1 MGYYKNNNGY
11 RSNNN
16 YHKRSNNKPHP
27 AQDYVWVVYNFRQ
40 GRNHTFTS
48 KVQALQ
54 YYYNNE
60 FSCFT
65 PSKKD
70 H

>member
-1 MGYYKNNNGY
+1 MGYYKS
-11 RSNNN
+11 SN
-16 YHKRSNNKPHP
+16 HSNHGNHRPHHGNHRP
-27 AQDYVWVVYNFRQ
+27 HHGQSYVWVVYNIRQ

-60 FSCFT
+60 LACTF
-65 PSKKD
+65 PQKRGD
-70 H
+70 

>member
-1 MGYYKNNNGY
+1 MSYYKNNHHHKNDQHQHSNY
-11 RSNNN
+11 R
-16 YHKRSNNKPHP
+16 PHRG
-27 AQDYVWVVYNFRQ
+27 QSYVWVVYNIRQ
-40 GRNHTFTS
+40 GRNHTFPS

-60 FSCFT
+60 SHCFS
-65 PSKKD
+65 PEKRD

>member
-1 MGYYKNNNGY
+1 MGYYKNNTRTNHNHHKSH
-11 RSNNN
+11 SNKS
-16 YHKRSNNKPHP
+16 HHGQS
-27 AQDYVWVVYNFRQ
+27 YVWVVYNIRQ

-48 KVQALQ
+48 QVQALQ

-60 FSCFT
+60 FHCFS
-65 PSKKD
+65 PEKRD

>member
-1 MGYYKNNNGY
+1 MGYYKNNT
-11 RSNNN
+11 RSN
-16 YHKRSNNKPHP
+16 HKNHSNKAHHG
-27 AQDYVWVVYNFRQ
+27 QSYIWVVYNIRQ
-40 GRNHTFTS
+40 RRNHTFTS

-60 FSCFT
+60 FHCFS
-65 PSKKD
+65 PKKRD

>member
-1 MGYYKNNNGY
+1 MSYYKNNHHHKNGQHQ
-11 RSNNN
+11 RSN
-16 YHKRSNNKPHP
+16 HRPHRG
-27 AQDYVWVVYNFRQ
+27 QSYVWVVYNIRQ

-60 FSCFT
+60 FHCFS
-65 PSKKD
+65 PQKRD